1 MVLDNGRFLT
11 QELANVTQMLEEHF
25 RVALSANKIAAKIL
39 TDWLDEHKTVSK
51 KDLAKVTSLEEKGDE
66 LKRILMKKLADAN
79 SLMQREDLLRLVHYN
94 DKLVDGAEIACYH
107 LAAVMDSW
115 VPKGVLKKKLH
126 ELGYGLFAT
135 EGTASMISAL
145 GVPVRMVTKK
155 LSEGHP
161 NVIDVIRDDSVRAV
175 VNTITGGRLALKDGF
190 AIRRAAVE
198 KRIPCYTSLDTM
210 RVVLEAGAATGDG
223 YSVERMETYLNG
235 RS

>member
-25 RVALSANKIAAKIL
+25 RVVLSANKIAANIL

-115 VPKGVLKKKLH
+115 VPKGVLKRKLH
-126 ELGYGLFAT
+126 ELGGLVLSIVT
-135 EGTASMISAL
+135 EQREAVRFLSINMETSM
-145 GVPVRMVTKK
+145 KK
-155 LSEGHP
+155 ADEICRIEKQIDILQRDILQPLYTSEIGLAKILRLRDFVNVMEEIANLSEDAA
-161 NVIDVIRDDSVRAV
+161 ITIR
-175 VNTITGGRLALKDGF
+175 
-190 AIRRAAVE
+190 
-198 KRIPCYTSLDTM
+198 SL
-210 RVVLEAGAATGDG
+210 
-223 YSVERMETYLNG
+223 SLNLHT
-235 RS
+235 

>member
-126 ELGYGLFAT
+126 ELGTLVLSIVT
-135 EGTASMISAL
+135 EQREAVRFLSINMETSM
-145 GVPVRMVTKK
+145 KK
-155 LSEGHP
+155 ADEICKIEKQ
-161 NVIDVIRDDSVRAV
+161 IDVLQRD
-175 VNTITGGRLALKDGF
+175 ILHPL
-190 AIRRAAVE
+190 
-198 KRIPCYTSLDTM
+198 YTSEIGLAWQRFSD
-210 RVVLEAGAATGDG
+210 
-223 YSVERMETYLNG
+223 
-235 RS
+235 